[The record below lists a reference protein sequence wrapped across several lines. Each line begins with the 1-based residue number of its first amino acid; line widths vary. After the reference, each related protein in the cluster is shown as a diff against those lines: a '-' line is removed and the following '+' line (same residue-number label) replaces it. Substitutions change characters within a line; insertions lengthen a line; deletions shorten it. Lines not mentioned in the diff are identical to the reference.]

1 MYRLRNSIPRL
12 RRYAE
17 RPGEKGGEETLPTE
31 SPETRTIQH
40 ATTGRHVRREL
51 GGRLRFRRTA
61 EVGTS
66 PPTIPPL
73 TPALPPGA
81 RVYLCAYDYVDC
93 DSKVTRVR
101 GADIVFGL

>member
-40 ATTGRHVRREL
+40 ATAGCHVRREL
-51 GGRLRFRRTA
+51 GGRLRVRRTA

-66 PPTIPPL
+66 PPPSPPPPPPSAPSPPRS
-73 TPALPPGA
+73 TSLPL
-81 RVYLCAYDYVDC
+81 R
-93 DSKVTRVR
+93 
-101 GADIVFGL
+101 